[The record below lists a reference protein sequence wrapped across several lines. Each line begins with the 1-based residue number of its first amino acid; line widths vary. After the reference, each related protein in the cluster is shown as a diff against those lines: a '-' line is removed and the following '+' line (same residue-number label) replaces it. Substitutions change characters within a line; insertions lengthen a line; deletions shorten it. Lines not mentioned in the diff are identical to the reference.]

1 MINRLKSLILP
12 KEDPDLSFKKISYAQ
27 TGEDLIVDY
36 IFTQM
41 GIPYPTYM
49 DIGAHHPYYLSNT
62 ALFYK
67 KGSRGINIEPDPE
80 LFKLFSKHRLGDTNL
95 NIGIGAEKSSVD
107 FYIISSPTLNTFS
120 KQEAESYI
128 KEGNYKITD
137 TIKVEVESIGNII
150 NEFNGGIFPNF
161 LNVDAEGIDELII
174 KSIDYNRS
182 YPLVICVETISFSTS
197 GNGIKNTVIS
207 EFLLQNGYLLW
218 ADTYINTIFV
228 REDAWKKQ
236 EYGHR

>member
-1 MINRLKSLILP
+1 MINRLKSLIKKP
-12 KEDPDLSFKKISYAQ
+12 KVPDLSFQKISYSQ
-27 TGEDLIVDY
+27 TGEDIIVDF
-36 IFTQM
+36 IFNHI
-41 GIPYPTYM
+41 GIANPTYI

-62 ALFYK
+62 AHFYE
-67 KGSRGINIEPDPE
+67 KGCRGINIEPDPE
-80 LFKLFSKHRLGDTNL
+80 LFKLFTKHRKEDINL
-95 NIGIGAEKSSVD
+95 NIGIGAENSNAD

-120 KQEAESYI
+120 KQEAENYI
-128 KEGNYKITD
+128 KEGDYKITG
-137 TIKVEVESIGNII
+137 TINVPINSLKNII
-150 NEFNGGIFPNF
+150 NEFNGGKFPHF

-174 KSIDYNRS
+174 KSIDYNKS

-207 EFLLQNGYLLW
+207 DFLLLNGYVVW

-236 EYGHR
+236 